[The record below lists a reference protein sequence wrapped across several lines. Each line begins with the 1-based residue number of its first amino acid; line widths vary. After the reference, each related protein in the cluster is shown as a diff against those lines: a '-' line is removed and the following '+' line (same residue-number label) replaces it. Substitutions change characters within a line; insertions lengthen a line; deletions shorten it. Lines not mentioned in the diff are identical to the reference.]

1 MNENHMASIQ
11 HLKILVA
18 GSGSIG
24 RRHMRNLRKLGA
36 ERLFAVDPDPERL
49 VPMKEELGV
58 RDFSDYAKALQ
69 EFRPDVVFVC
79 SPPVVH
85 IQQAREALKAGAHVF
100 VEKPLSHDFEHVDDL
115 ISEAKNSHRI
125 VQVGYNLRFHPGYRE
140 TARLLSEG
148 HIGRVLYAS
157 AHVAQYLPDWRP
169 WQDYRLSYTARK
181 ELGGGIIL
189 DASHEIDYL
198 IDLLK
203 RPVAVACMAG
213 TVGDLQVDVEDC
225 ATILLRFSS
234 GAQADIHM
242 DFLQRDYARSCK
254 LVGEKGTIVWDYGA
268 AQVRMF
274 SSDLKQSQT
283 IEVSCDPNGMYL
295 DEVRDFFTCISQER
309 SPIVGLEQAAL
320 VLKTALAAKSAAE
333 KGIMEKLQ

>member
-1 MNENHMASIQ
+1 MNEDHSPAIR
-11 HLKILVA
+11 HAKILVA

-24 RRHMRNLRKLGA
+24 RRHMRNLHGLGA

-49 VPMKEELGV
+49 VPVKEELGV
-58 RDFSDYAKALQ
+58 IDFSDYSDAL
-69 EFRPDVVFVC
+69 EKVRPDVVFVC
-79 SPPVVH
+79 SPPVYHV
-85 IQQAREALKAGAHVF
+85 QQTREALQAGAHVF
-100 VEKPLSHDFEHVDDL
+100 VEKPLSHDFKHVDDL
-115 ISEAKNSHRI
+115 ILEAKNSHHI
-125 VQVGYNLRFHPGYRE
+125 VQVGYNLRFHPGFRE

-189 DASHEIDYL
+189 DASHEIDYI

-203 RPVAVACMAG
+203 KPVAVACMAG

-242 DFLQRDYARSCK
+242 DFLQRDYARSCR
-254 LVGEKGTIVWDYGA
+254 LVGEKGTIIWDYGA
-268 AQVRMF
+268 AQVRLF
-274 SSDLKQSQT
+274 RSDSEQWQT
-283 IEVSCDPNGMYL
+283 IEVSCDPNDMYVE
-295 DEVRDFFTCISQER
+295 EVRDFLACILQGR
-309 SPIVGLEQAAL
+309 NPLVGLEQAAL